1 MTEPGF
7 TAEASLYTASQHY
20 RFAGHTTAGRHD
32 SVLAQS
38 LFCARL
44 GQTCGGIDLTCCPG
58 LRCTAPLGGL
68 GICVPDLFHCS
79 PCIHGRQICCPPPG
93 FGIRC
98 FVRNCITRYMLVI
111 GTPPEDDEL
120 RRGCGG
126 AWP

>member
-1 MTEPGF
+1 MTTPSY
-7 TAEASLYTASQHY
+7 TAEASLYATSRHY
-20 RFAGHTTAGRHD
+20 RSAAVSPAGKLG

-58 LRCTAPLGGL
+58 LRCTAEPGGL

-98 FVRNCITRYMLVI
+98 FVRSCITPL
-111 GTPPEDDEL
+111 
-120 RRGCGG
+120 
-126 AWP
+126 